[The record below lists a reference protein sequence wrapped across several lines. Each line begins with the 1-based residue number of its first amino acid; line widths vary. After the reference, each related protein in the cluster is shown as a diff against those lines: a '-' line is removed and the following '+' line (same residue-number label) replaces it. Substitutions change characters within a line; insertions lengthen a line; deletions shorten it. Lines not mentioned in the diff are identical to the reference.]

1 MKSIE
6 KATFSYSS
14 IEKVSIPSDVVCI
27 GKNAFFNCRYLK
39 EIDFI
44 ENSNLK
50 SIGNKAFSGSIIES
64 FTFPSSIEEFKEDW
78 CLDLLNLNSIKILS
92 NEKQNISLYNND
104 FLIGKIDQKSDI
116 FEVLLF
122 ARKNIEIAIV
132 PHFITKIAKNAF
144 QKFSKY

>member
-1 MKSIE
+1 MISLK
-6 KATFSYSS
+6 KRYSS

-50 SIGNKAFSGSIIES
+50 SIGNKAFSRSIIES

-92 NEKQNISLYNND
+92 NEKQNISLYND
-104 FLIGKIDQKSDI
+104 FLIGKTDQKSDI

-122 ARKNIEIAIV
+122 CK
-132 PHFITKIAKNAF
+132 KKL
-144 QKFSKY
+144 